1 MGNAHCHIDI
11 GHSDRVMVM
20 GILNVT
26 PDSFSDG
33 GHYTSATDIQAWVE
47 KMIGDGA
54 DIIDIGGES
63 SRPFAKPVSPTEE
76 ASRVLPVIKAI
87 RRQFS
92 IPISI
97 DTTKASIARQAIDE
111 GANIINDISSLRFD
125 KEMAPLV
132 RDTGSPLVIMHMQ
145 GTPGNMQKEPKYKD
159 VIGEISSFLEERI
172 AWAESQ
178 GINRDKIIIDPGIGF
193 GKTLQ
198 HNLTILKHLEEF
210 KTLGCPLLL
219 GHSRKAFIGK
229 ILDRE
234 VDDRDVATAIVSALC
249 CLKKVDIIRV
259 HDVNKTVEAIKMATA
274 IQQAAD

>member
-1 MGNAHCHIDI
+1 
-11 GHSDRVMVM
+11 M

-33 GHYTSATDIQAWVE
+33 GHYTSATDIQARVE

-63 SRPFAKPVSPTEE
+63 SRPFAKPVSPEEE

-87 RRQFS
+87 RRHFS

-111 GANIINDISSLRFD
+111 GANIVNDISSLRFD

-145 GTPGNMQKEPKYKD
+145 GTPGNMQKEPKYED
-159 VIGEISSFLEERI
+159 VIGEISSFLAERI
-172 AWAESQ
+172 AWAEAQ

-193 GKTLQ
+193 GKTLE

-234 VDDRDVATAIVSALC
+234 VDDRDVATAIVSALS

-259 HDVNKTVEAIKMATA
+259 HNVAKTVQAIKMATA
-274 IQQAAD
+274 IEGAK